1 MASAKQ
7 LPSGSWRVQVY
18 SGKGPDGKKQYLSF
32 TRPTKKEAEYDAL
45 QYQLHYKE
53 ISRDASAMTLD
64 EAMERYIKSKDGILS
79 PSTIRGYEMIR
90 RNHLQSLMSLRLNRI
105 TPQMIQETI
114 NQETKP
120 YIKKGKARQS
130 SPKTLKNIYG
140 LLRAVMTEYHPAL
153 RLRATLPPQEPK
165 EQTILEP
172 EQIAVLLETIRGNA
186 IEIPILLALWL
197 GMRASE
203 ICALAWDCVDLDNAT
218 VAIRK
223 ALVKD
228 INNQWVEKGTKTAGS
243 TRTVSLPGYI
253 VELLRKAR
261 DVAGGAN
268 ATGRVIPFNSVDLY
282 NRFRTILRHAG
293 LPPIRLHDLRH
304 TNASVMAALNVPDLY
319 AQKRGGWSSGHVMK
333 SVYQH
338 EITKKRGA
346 VDEVIDSYFY
356 SLLEQKKAGETPLSV

>member
-1 MASAKQ
+1 MASAKK

-32 TRPTKKEAEYDAL
+32 TRSTKKEAEYDAL

-53 ISRDASAMTLD
+53 ISRDATAMTLD
-64 EAMERYIKSKDGILS
+64 EAMTRYIKSKDGILS
-79 PSTIRGYEMIR
+79 PSTIRGYEMIHR
-90 RNHLQSLMSLRLNRI
+90 SHLQGLMTLRLSRI
-105 TPQMIQETI
+105 TPQMVQEAM
-114 NQETKP
+114 NQESKP
-120 YIKKGKARQS
+120 YIKKGKTRQS

-140 LLRAVMTEYHPAL
+140 LLRAVMAEYHPAL
-153 RLRATLPPQEPK
+153 RLKTTLPALEPK
-165 EQTILEP
+165 EQAVLEP
-172 EQIAVLLETIRGNA
+172 EQIAVLLEAIKGNA

-203 ICALAWDCVDLDNAT
+203 ICALTWDCVDLDNAT
-218 VAIRK
+218 VTIRK

-228 INNQWVEKGTKTAGS
+228 IDNQWVEKGTKTVGS
-243 TRTVSLPGYI
+243 TRTVNLPEYT
-253 VELLRKAR
+253 VELLRQSREALENKA
-261 DVAGGAN
+261 AS
-268 ATGRVIPFNSVDLY
+268 GRIIPFNGMDLY
-282 NRFRTILRHAG
+282 NRFKTILRRAG

-338 EITKKRGA
+338 EMNKKRGA
-346 VDEVIDSYFY
+346 VDEVIDGYFY
-356 SLLEQKKAGETPLSV
+356 GLLHQKEAGETPLTV